1 MEKLEEHR
9 LINELAMKSEV
20 LKGRSLKDLDTHLL
34 AQLKGQMFA
43 MEVVKDLGTFLEQR
57 EENVQATRSPDL
69 D

>member
-1 MEKLEEHR
+1 
-9 LINELAMKSEV
+9 MKSEV